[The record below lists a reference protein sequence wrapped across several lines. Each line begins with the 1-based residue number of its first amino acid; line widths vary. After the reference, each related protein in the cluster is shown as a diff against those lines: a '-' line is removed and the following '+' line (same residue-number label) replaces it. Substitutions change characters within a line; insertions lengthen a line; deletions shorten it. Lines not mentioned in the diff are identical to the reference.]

1 MKLYYAKRSPYA
13 RKARVLVLEKK
24 LNVEFVEADLTNKPA
39 DLLRANPLGKVPTL
53 VLDDGRSVY
62 DSPVVCEILDG
73 LGPEPRMIPADP
85 ARRIDVKTI
94 EALADG
100 LMDTAIAAYM
110 EKIRHPKD
118 FDSGYIRNLEKA
130 IHNGFAHLQDN
141 LKKID
146 GLHLGSIAAACA
158 VGYINFRLPAL
169 GPAGHFPR
177 LTAWFEEFSKRAS
190 MQATVPSS

>member
-13 RKARVLVLEKK
+13 RKARVIVLEKK

-39 DLLRANPLGKVPTL
+39 DLLKANPLGKVPAL
-53 VLDDGRSVY
+53 ILDDGRSVY

-73 LGPEPRMIPADP
+73 LSPEPRMIPADP
-85 ARRIDVKTI
+85 VRRLEVKTI

-118 FDSGYIRNLEKA
+118 FDAGHIRNLETA
-130 IHNGFAHLQDN
+130 VHNGFAHLQDN

-169 GPAGHFPR
+169 SPAERFPR
-177 LTAWFEEFSKRAS
+177 LAAWFEGFSKRAS
-190 MQATVPSS
+190 MLATVPFS